1 MQKNLNIDKLRDNLE
16 YIAAFHPSLI
26 IGLNAMHGFPTET
39 EDEAIQTVEFIESI
53 KWLHFVQ
60 LFNVRI
66 FPNSSIEK
74 IALEKT
80 VSPKNKLR
88 NLSPCHIIRF
98 QQQFHFRGSFRQ
110 NCV

>member
-53 KWLHFVQ
+53 K
-60 LFNVRI
+60 
-66 FPNSSIEK
+66 
-74 IALEKT
+74 
-80 VSPKNKLR
+80 
-88 NLSPCHIIRF
+88 
-98 QQQFHFRGSFRQ
+98 
-110 NCV
+110 